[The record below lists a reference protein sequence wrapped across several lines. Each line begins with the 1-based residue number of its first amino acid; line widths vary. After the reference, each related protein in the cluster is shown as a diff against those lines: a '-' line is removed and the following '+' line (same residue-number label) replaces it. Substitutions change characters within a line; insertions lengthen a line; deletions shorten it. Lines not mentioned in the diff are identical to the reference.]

1 MPYLTS
7 TILLKV
13 KNAPKRLVLNRVVKY
28 KTTVDAVIDMA
39 TMKDLWSCD
48 QRKEAL
54 SIFLAAKLTECK
66 KDSQT
71 TYVVHSNGD
80 CVTIG
85 DKMS

>member
-7 TILLKV
+7 TILLKG

-28 KTTVDAVIDMA
+28 KITVDAVIDIT

-54 SIFLAAKLTECK
+54 SIFLAAKLIECK
-66 KDSQT
+66 K
-71 TYVVHSNGD
+71 
-80 CVTIG
+80 IL
-85 DKMS
+85 KRRM